1 VIQNY
6 HSATMGN
13 TQSSQ
18 TQNDVDKGLLELANL
33 VNNLPEAPI
42 GKTRHPIVLGK
53 QPSAVQHLNMVIEK

>member
-1 VIQNY
+1 
-6 HSATMGN
+6 MGN